1 MEEIKKITI
10 PEFKKLK
17 QWFCW
22 NYKYDEKGKKTKVPI
37 SYKKEKTGTNEEYR
51 ETWTTFENAKTAKEK
66 YGFDGDGFVIPNG
79 YFGIDI
85 DKRDLDDPITKD
97 ILSMFSETYEE
108 KSPSGKGFHTIG
120 KVDLSKIPKD
130 YKEKYYQ
137 KNVKLDIECYIG
149 RITKRYFTY
158 TGNVINDK
166 PITDCTKE
174 LLTFLD
180 KYMLKEKKSTS
191 TAETHTEIKSTKY
204 ADSDIMDSI
213 CADIIEIIKESEQAE
228 KFKKLYFDGD
238 ITDYEDND
246 SSADM
251 ALCDILAFY
260 CGEDAELIDA
270 LFCKSKLYRTKWDRL
285 DYKHNTIKKAIE
297 LCKGKFYKNG
307 VNFRLLAKLKKIVP
321 EKKYTYND
329 IGMSELFAEIYKSQL
344 RYNTIAKQWYCFNGK
359 VWQEDTG
366 AMKARQKMKEL
377 SKTLLTYVT
386 YIKDED
392 KKSIFLK
399 YIKTLG
405 NYNTRKKI
413 LEDSQSKMFISQ
425 TDFDKDKDLFNCQNG
440 TLNLKTFKFE
450 EEHNPN
456 DLLSKISNVVYN
468 PEATCPQF
476 KKFMNEIMYS
486 NKNKIDFLQKIFGY
500 STTAETLLEEC
511 FILYGKTTRNGK
523 GTLMDTILY
532 MLGDY
537 GRTAMPETLSLK
549 RWKDASKA
557 SSDIARLNGCRFVN
571 ISEPSHDMVI
581 DSALLKTLTG
591 RDKIVARFLN
601 QNEFE
606 FYPQFKL
613 FINTNHL
620 PIINDDTV
628 FKSGRINVI
637 TFDRHF
643 KEEEQDPTL
652 KDKLKEE
659 NEISGIFNWCLEG
672 LENFHEEGLTTPKEV
687 EDATAEYEKKND
699 KIAKFFKQELV
710 KNSKKNVSCLKVYNR
725 YCEWCEENHLPALSK
740 KEFMK
745 YLKDKKLWSKQGTI
759 NGKTIQNVVKGYELK
774 AKE

>member
-1 MEEIKKITI
+1 MKV
-10 PEFKKLK
+10 LK
-17 QWFCW
+17 RQNQWLCW
-22 NYKYDEKGKKTKVPI
+22 NYIEDKDGKITKKPI
-37 SYKKEKTGTNEEYR
+37 SYKNAPTGTNEEYR
-51 ETWTTFENAKTAKEK
+51 KTWCTYDEAISAKEK
-66 YGFDGDGFVIPNG
+66 YGFDGIGFVIPDG

-85 DKRDLDDPITKD
+85 DKRSLEDTITKN
-97 ILSMFSETYEE
+97 ILSMFSETYAE
-108 KSPSGKGFHTIG
+108 KSPSGKGLHIIG
-120 KVDLSKIPKD
+120 KVDLSKLPKD
-130 YKEKYYQ
+130 LLERYYQ
-137 KNVKLDIECYIG
+137 KNKKINIECYIG
-149 RITKRYFTY
+149 GLTNRFFTG
-158 TGNVINDK
+158 TDDVLVDK
-166 PITDCTKE
+166 PINDCTNE
-174 LLTFLD
+174 LLIFLN
-180 KYMLKEKKSTS
+180 KYMVR
-191 TAETHTEIKSTKY
+191 ETKATDFSSS
-204 ADSDIMDSI
+204 DSAILESA
-213 CADIIEIIKESEQAE
+213 CNDIIEIIKKSEQAE

-238 ITDYEDND
+238 LSAYSDDE

-251 ALCDILAFY
+251 ALCAILAFY
-260 CGEDAELIDA
+260 CSEDIELIDK
-270 LFCKSKLYRTKWDRL
+270 LFCGSKLYRTKWNRL
-285 DYKHNTIKKAIE
+285 DYKHNTIKKAIN

-307 VNFRLLAKLKKIVP
+307 VNFRLLAKLKKLIP
-321 EKKYTYND
+321 EERYSHND
-329 IGMSELFAEIYKSQL
+329 IGMSELFADIYKLQL
-344 RYNTIAKQWYCFNGK
+344 RYNTTAKQWYFYNGK
-359 VWQEDTG
+359 VWQEDAG

-377 SKTLLTYVT
+377 SKTLLAYVT

-392 KKSIFLK
+392 KKDKYLK
-399 YIKTLG
+399 YIKNLG

-440 TLNLKTFKFE
+440 TLNLKTSKFK
-450 EEHNPN
+450 EHNPN

-476 KKFMNEIMYS
+476 KKFMNDIMLH
-486 NKNKIDFLQKIFGY
+486 NKNKIDFLQKILGY
-500 STTAETLLEEC
+500 TLTAETLLEKC

-537 GRTAMPETLSLK
+537 GMTAVPETLAIK
-549 RWKDASKA
+549 KWKDSTKA

-606 FYPQFKL
+606 FYPMFKL
-613 FINTNHL
+613 FINSNYL

-637 TFDRHF
+637 TFDKHF
-643 KEEEQDPTL
+643 KEEEQDQTL
-652 KDKLKEE
+652 KDKLKVE

-672 LENFHEEGLTTPKEV
+672 LENFREEGLTTPKEV

-699 KIAKFFKQELV
+699 KIDKFFKQELV
-710 KNSKKNVSCLKVYNR
+710 KNSKKNVPCLKVYNR
-725 YCEWCEENHLPALSK
+725 YCEWCEENHLPSLTK
-740 KEFMK
+740 GEFMK

-759 NGKTIQNVVKGYELK
+759 NGKTVQNVVKGYELK
-774 AKE
+774 DKE